1 MMPRTPTSFGTNRGA
16 AAKNIV
22 SQGLVTMNVGSGE
35 RIVAERRADKSA
47 TRFAPD
53 ASYNGDAYAAHHVYQ
68 YQPLMVSRQSTK
80 RSLVQSLTMHSV
92 GALTLEPF
100 ATFNGYNHGNRTREE
115 IEEDIDIIG
124 FAGTPYT
131 YGEATQNDGGLAAI
145 IAGSFTTQNTGTSSI
160 VPGQLLQWKAYDMRD
175 TADDKAALEAFHA
188 KRRQTNAVSNSQP
201 YGRYQPRIEPFDAQ
215 TEVRLSF
222 YNALRAE
229 LDAAAASPEAADAL
243 LNFDALDNEATL
255 RKLPMRRRMVM
266 QKLRA
271 DFLIASTMATS
282 GLGRNPFDGKSK
294 AEIVTAFRRAYGF
307 SSTGNAALDK
317 ETARACQDSYG
328 IAVDAM
334 NMALRKV
341 IAVSIGYS
349 LPGGNVDVVV

>member
-53 ASYNGDAYAAHHVYQ
+53 ASYNGDAFAAHHVYQ

-100 ATFNGYNHGNRTREE
+100 ATFNGFNHGNRTREE
-115 IEEDIDIIG
+115 IEEDIDVIG

-229 LDAAAASPEAADAL
+229 LDAAAASPAAADAL

-271 DFLIASTMATS
+271 DFLIAMVMTT
-282 GLGRNPFDGKSK
+282 GLAPSPLVNKTN
-294 AEIVTAFRRAYGF
+294 AERVTAFRHAYGII
-307 SSTGNAALDK
+307 STGNAAVDK
-317 ETARACQDSYG
+317 ETARACQVSYG